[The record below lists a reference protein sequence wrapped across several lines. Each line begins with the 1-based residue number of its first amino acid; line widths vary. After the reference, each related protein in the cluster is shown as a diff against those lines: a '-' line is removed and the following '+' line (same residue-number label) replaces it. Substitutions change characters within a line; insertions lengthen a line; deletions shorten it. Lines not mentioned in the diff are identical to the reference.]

1 MPKRKIL
8 VADDEADIRYLVRHA
23 FSKEYEIIEAVNGIE
38 AFSKAIDEKPDLILL
53 DIMMPLQDGYKTCLQ
68 LKSDDVTKNI
78 PVVMI
83 TGADY
88 VLNRKLGEQLG
99 AADYIPKPFK
109 IVDLIS
115 AVKKLLDP

>member
-1 MPKRKIL
+1 MPKKKIL
-8 VADDEADIRYLVRHA
+8 VADDESDIRYLVRHA
-23 FSKEYEIIEAVNGIE
+23 FSKEYEIIEAVDGLE
-38 AFSKAIDEKPDLILL
+38 AFSKSIEEKPDLIFL

-68 LKSDDVTKNI
+68 LKSDDATKNI

-99 AADYIPKPFK
+99 AAEYITKPFK